1 MSKRA
6 KGKSVMT
13 TGAGAGIGPGG
24 GAQVC
29 A

>member
-1 MSKRA
+1 MTKLAEGKR
-6 KGKSVMT
+6 VMP

-24 GAQVC
+24 GAQLS